1 MTYHMS
7 APDGEPEGSDVAR
20 FVEEAPKDG
29 QTRVADAGRSPF
41 SRDRARVLHSAGF
54 RRLAAKTQ
62 VLAGADQM
70 TFVDIDSLLRRV
82 YGSKKR
88 GAVRA
93 GQGRRLSTLTA
104 RSVAIWWP
112 RSPRHGRL
120 R

>member
-1 MTYHMS
+1 MKRLFGEVY
-7 APDGEPEGSDVAR
+7 APSTLGS
-20 FVEEAPKDG
+20 FP
-29 QTRVADAGRSPF
+29 RSF
-41 SRDRARVLHSAGF
+41 THGHVQQLVVVLRAMLVS
-54 RRLAAKTQ
+54 LAAKTQ